1 MAVVVHLS
9 RTEETYVQQLPEVP
23 EETYVQQLT
32 EVPVDISD
40 EIQVADATIESPEL
54 NSDLEIAQIEV
65 DIVSTENSSEIT
77 GI

>member
-9 RTEETYVQQLPEVP
+9 RTEETYVQQLP
-23 EETYVQQLT
+23 

-54 NSDLEIAQIEV
+54 NSDLEIAQTEV
-65 DIVSTENSSEIT
+65 DIVSTENSSEII